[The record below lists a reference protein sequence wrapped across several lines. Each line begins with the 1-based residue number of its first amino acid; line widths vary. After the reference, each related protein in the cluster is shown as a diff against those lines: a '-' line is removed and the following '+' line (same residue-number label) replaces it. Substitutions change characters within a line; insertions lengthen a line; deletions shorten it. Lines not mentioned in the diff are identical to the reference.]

1 MSLRHKAC
9 LTSAGIF
16 AMGAA
21 SLLNVMPASAQKATR
36 VTIAVTDTS
45 NTFNPYG
52 ESNSLMY
59 GIWCHVYGCLVDYDA
74 KKGEYV
80 GLLAERWEIPD
91 SNTWIFHLR
100 RDVRW
105 QNGEP
110 LRASD
115 VIHSY
120 KRILSDPESKQQSN
134 VSMVADMVAVD
145 DHTVKVTTK
154 SPTASLLSYLVQ
166 LIVTNKNIYDKYGA
180 KVADT
185 KYAIGAGEYKLE
197 RLMPGQM
204 IALAKNPDFPGMK
217 ERKGAPDRIIYQ
229 IVREPEA
236 RLVGLFNGE
245 YQVVQRLLPDLIP
258 RVRDNPKTKIAS
270 TRVAEFM
277 FLGMT
282 PKQKPWD
289 NKLVRQAVCYALD
302 RDSIIKNVLKG
313 EAERLDGVVG
323 PGQYGYDP
331 ATKTRYPY
339 DPEKAK
345 ALLAEAGFPNGVDV
359 DLYTSTGRFLLD
371 KTIGESFVPMLKAV
385 GIRATLNTPEVA
397 TYWANIQRGDVP
409 FYYWG
414 RQAVMDPSAALS
426 QFFET
431 GGSPRIGI
439 SDPDIDRYL
448 QQERQTF
455 EPEARKRVLNQAF
468 NAILEAAPACLL
480 WRYNHSYGVSKAV
493 EFTPRPDDW
502 ITPNDVR
509 LID

>member
-1 MSLRHKAC
+1 MSIRRAVY
-9 LTSAGIF
+9 LTSAGLL
-16 AMGAA
+16 AAGAA
-21 SLLNVMPASAQKATR
+21 SVSTVLPAQAQKATR

-59 GIWCHVYGCLVDYDA
+59 GVWCHVYGCLVDYDGA
-74 KKGEYV
+74 KGEYV
-80 GLLAERWEIPD
+80 GLLAERWDIPD
-91 SNTWIFHLR
+91 PNTWVFHLR
-100 RDVRW
+100 RDIRW

-110 LRASD
+110 LKASD

-120 KRILSDPESKQQSN
+120 NRILNDPESKQQSN
-134 VSMVADMVAVD
+134 VSMVAKMEAVD
-145 DHTVKVTTK
+145 DNTVKVTTK

-166 LIVTNKNIYDKYGA
+166 LIVTNKSIYDKYGA
-180 KVADT
+180 KVADS
-185 KYAIGAGEYKLE
+185 KHPIGAGEYKLE
-197 RLMPGQM
+197 RMVPGQM
-204 IALAKNPDFPGMK
+204 IALAKNADFPGMK
-217 ERKGAPDRIIYQ
+217 DRKGAPDRIIYQ

-258 RVRDNPKTKIAS
+258 RVKDNPKTKVESARI
-270 TRVAEFM
+270 AEFM

-289 NKLVRQAVCYALD
+289 NKLVRQAVCYAID

-331 ATKTRYPY
+331 ATKVRYPY
-339 DPEKAK
+339 DPAKAK

-359 DLYTSTGRFLLD
+359 DLYTSTGRYLLD
-371 KTIGESFVPMLKAV
+371 KTITESIVPMLGAV
-385 GIRATLNTPEVA
+385 GIRATLHTPEVA

-439 SDPDIDRYL
+439 SDTEIDKYL
-448 QQERQTF
+448 QLERKTFDPQE
-455 EPEARKRVLNQAF
+455 RKRVLNQAF
-468 NAILEAAPACLL
+468 NAILDAAPACLL
-480 WRYNHSYGVSKAV
+480 WRYKHSYGVSKTV
-493 EFTPRPDDW
+493 DFTPRPDDW

-509 LID
+509 LVQ